1 MLHQIWLGGTLV
13 MTETD
18 RLACSLS
25 HLQEVIARLT
35 NEGAGFKSLSDPI
48 GTVGPSGG
56 LMLQMPGAVAEF
68 ERALIRARTVAS
80 LKHNK
85 SQGRGGCQSASPA

>member
-1 MLHQIWLGGTLV
+1 VLHQIWLGGTLV

-25 HLQEVIARLT
+25 H
-35 NEGAGFKSLSDPI
+35 PI